1 MYSDSM
7 KDRIRQLMEDKHMT
21 QQTFAN
27 FIGMSAASLSS
38 IFNNRTKPTLN
49 TVEAIKGKIPN
60 ISIEWLMFGTGSM
73 YEDGQRADFPTAE
86 KRETQTKEPVL
97 DFDAGTSNSLFSTK
111 METKPQVDMPRQSPA
126 QVPKPEIRYVER
138 PQRQITEIRIFFDD
152 GTYETFAPKK

>member
-1 MYSDSM
+1 
-7 KDRIRQLMEDKHMT
+7 MT

-49 TVEAIKGKIPN
+49 TVEAIKSKMPN
-60 ISIEWLMFGTGSM
+60 ISIEWLMFGHGSM
-73 YEDGQRADFPTAE
+73 YEDDEKAIPQAIEHAATGADEVGQDFNGSAS
-86 KRETQTKEPVL
+86 L
-97 DFDAGTSNSLFSTK
+97 DLFSASPERK
-111 METKPQVDMPRQSPA
+111 MPSYAQRQPTVQA
-126 QVPKPEIRYVER
+126 VKPEIRYIER